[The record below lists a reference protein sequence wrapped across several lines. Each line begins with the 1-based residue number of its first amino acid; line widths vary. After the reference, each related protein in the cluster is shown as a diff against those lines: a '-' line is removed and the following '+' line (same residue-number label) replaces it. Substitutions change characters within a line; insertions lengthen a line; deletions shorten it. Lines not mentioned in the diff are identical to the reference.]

1 MLAAMAAALAP
12 DLRKRIEIM
21 ADHIA
26 RNGVDFESTVK
37 QKNAS
42 NPQFAFLYS
51 GEGSEYYQQVL
62 FAHRTPVVP
71 PPAPVPAPVPA
82 QVPIPAYAASGGSLA
97 TLLRGGQVEV
107 FPSSAA
113 APVAA
118 PPSAPVMMDVAVS
131 QEVLRRWKE
140 PQVLALTPEVERQ
153 LAGVLGS
160 LESMAS
166 RDAIRNGRLWIECNS
181 ALGPHIAGHV
191 MRRVVFLSICAHRL
205 HVLYLVHDVLQ
216 TEAARKE
223 AQQPLIRAFKPFLP
237 WILRPCYQLA
247 LSQGGEDVNRVLR
260 LLQLWVDRLIVST
273 QEAKEIKAIASVLEL
288 PSLAAVPVPAQSSSA
303 PRPGFQG
310 NSTPSGIPPSGMT
323 MRGSAAPNFGWPLGA
338 GGLASQVLGLAGLP
352 ARTLQGYRPQML
364 GARGGPQTPETVP
377 VGVLATMLVQLS
389 KTIKKLDFIRYKPL
403 DPALTPQMLP
413 PTEPPAPRLL
423 QRVEDFYEDL
433 KDEERQPSSSR
444 SRSRSRSKNSSRSSR
459 SAKSRRDRSRSRDGQ
474 RAQPGG
480 FGGFGGPAAGMN
492 AVPPPLD

>member
-1 MLAAMAAALAP
+1 
-12 DLRKRIEIM
+12 
-21 ADHIA
+21 
-26 RNGVDFESTVK
+26 
-37 QKNAS
+37 
-42 NPQFAFLYS
+42 
-51 GEGSEYYQQVL
+51 
-62 FAHRTPVVP
+62 
-71 PPAPVPAPVPA
+71 
-82 QVPIPAYAASGGSLA
+82 
-97 TLLRGGQVEV
+97 
-107 FPSSAA
+107 
-113 APVAA
+113 
-118 PPSAPVMMDVAVS
+118 
-131 QEVLRRWKE
+131 
-140 PQVLALTPEVERQ
+140 
-153 LAGVLGS
+153 
-160 LESMAS
+160 
-166 RDAIRNGRLWIECNS
+166 
-181 ALGPHIAGHV
+181 
-191 MRRVVFLSICAHRL
+191 
-205 HVLYLVHDVLQ
+205 
-216 TEAARKE
+216 E

-273 QEAKEIKAIASVLEL
+273 QEAEEIKAIASVLEL

-413 PTEPPAPRLL
+413 PMEPPAPRLL